1 LEINLFLFI
10 YCFSIL
16 KRRERKERAGMCRE
30 NDETLNSR
38 IDNSH
43 AGITEM
49 FFEGL
54 SLLLLPAF
62 QREGNEN
69 YHFCIIS
76 ESGNSSGVVLLG
88 EKFFS
93 L

>member
-1 LEINLFLFI
+1 VPE
-10 YCFSIL
+10 C
-16 KRRERKERAGMCRE
+16 AG
-30 NDETLNSR
+30 ETLNSR

-49 FFEGL
+49 FFQGL

-62 QREGNEN
+62 QREGNGN

-88 EKFFS
+88 GKLFSRSEGDEKINQFQREEIKFVRGIHA
-93 L
+93 